1 MDGDICK
8 ERLPWYSREGTP
20 NLPAWSHVVGKK
32 IGSTLCNIIRD
43 FSCLNHLLLW
53 IDGCALFVY
62 SSLIYVL
69 EVQLAKLVEMGFSE
83 DIARTALES
92 CGGDENA
99 ALEKL
104 CSG

>member
-1 MDGDICK
+1 M
-8 ERLPWYSREGTP
+8 
-20 NLPAWSHVVGKK
+20 
-32 IGSTLCNIIRD
+32 
-43 FSCLNHLLLW
+43 
-53 IDGCALFVY
+53 Y